1 MQRGRTALRFVLMA
15 SGVWMARDRAAE
27 PSRLERFGH
36 GQRWAS
42 QPRWPVVVGF
52 AAASGLLAFAGAVIY
67 VRVVDGRLGTGPVAI
82 GVSIG
87 WVLLLTVSF
96 AMSDRRDQPWAWLT
110 YTGGWCLAVLIGYVS
125 WRIAVAWQVTLT
137 VPIWFALSAG
147 IVGVAL
153 MFTLPVSLAARQPD
167 AHDTHLDL
175 GEIR

>member
-1 MQRGRTALRFVLMA
+1 
-15 SGVWMARDRAAE
+15 
-27 PSRLERFGH
+27 LERFGH

-42 QPRWPVVVGF
+42 QPRWLVVVGF

-110 YTGGWCLAVLIGYVS
+110 YTGSWCFAVFIGYVS
-125 WRIAVAWQVTLT
+125 RRIAVALQATLT
-137 VPIWFALSAG
+137 VRIWSRSARASWG
-147 IVGVAL
+147 A
-153 MFTLPVSLAARQPD
+153 P
-167 AHDTHLDL
+167 
-175 GEIR
+175 